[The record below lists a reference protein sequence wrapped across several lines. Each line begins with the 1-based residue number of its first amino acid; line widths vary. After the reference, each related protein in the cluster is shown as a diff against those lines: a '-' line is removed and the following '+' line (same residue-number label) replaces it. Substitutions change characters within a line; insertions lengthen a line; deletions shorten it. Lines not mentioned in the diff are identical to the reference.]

1 MEPFMNLLVIG
12 NLPVLVGVFAAALF
26 GRIGSAGGGIL
37 IGLIV
42 GLAAFAGMTIYGMEH
57 VTPLLNGGGV

>member
-1 MEPFMNLLVIG
+1 MEQFTALLVAS

-26 GRIGSAGGGIL
+26 GRIGSGGVGVI

-42 GLAAFAGMTIYGMEH
+42 GLAAFAGMTVYGMEH
-57 VTPLLNGGGV
+57 VTPYLGGA